1 MLSIL
6 AKIGFDW
13 QVALA
18 NLVNFLI
25 ILFILR
31 KYAFDPIKKAILN
44 RQNIIETGLE
54 NAKLAETDRVMA
66 EELKSN
72 TLKEARIKADE
83 IVREANKKADD
94 IIIKA
99 KDQAIVEKNIIISE
113 GHKEVEKRGKEMDNK
128 FKEKSAGMIML
139 GIEKI
144 LGEKMTA
151 EVDSA
156 YIEKQ

>member
-31 KYAFDPIKKAILN
+31 KYAFEPIKKAILN
-44 RQNIIETGLE
+44 RQKIIDLGLE

-66 EELKSN
+66 EELKTSI
-72 TLKEARIKADE
+72 LKDARIKADE
-83 IVREANKKADD
+83 IVRDANRKAED
-94 IIIKA
+94 IIVKA
-99 KDQAIVEKNIIISE
+99 KDQAILEMNAIIIE
-113 GHKEVEKRGKEMDNK
+113 GNKEIEKRGKEMDSK
-128 FKEKSAGMIML
+128 FREKSADMILL
-139 GIEKI
+139 GLEKV
-144 LGEKMTA
+144 LGQKMTA
-151 EVDSA
+151 EVDRT

>member
-31 KYAFDPIKKAILN
+31 KYAFEPIKKAILN
-44 RQNIIETGLE
+44 RQKIIDLGLE

-66 EELKSN
+66 EELKTSI
-72 TLKEARIKADE
+72 LKDARIKADE
-83 IVREANKKADD
+83 IVRDANRKAED
-94 IIIKA
+94 IIVKA
-99 KDQAIVEKNIIISE
+99 KDQAMLEKNAIIIE
-113 GHKEVEKRGKEMDNK
+113 GNKEIEKRGKEMDSK
-128 FKEKSAGMIML
+128 FREKSADMILL
-139 GIEKI
+139 GLEKV
-144 LGEKMTA
+144 LGQKMTA
-151 EVDSA
+151 EVDRT